1 MAGRASDKDL
11 EILQILATIAHL
23 VHILACMKQQIF
35 NLFKKAGTRFIR
47 DCTRLRYQKTSADRA
62 NCGGWSRFNGSTPV
76 LTFHSHKR
84 GKTFQYASGV
94 NGGVSL

>member
-47 DCTRLRYQKTSADRA
+47 DCTRLRD
-62 NCGGWSRFNGSTPV
+62 
-76 LTFHSHKR
+76 
-84 GKTFQYASGV
+84 
-94 NGGVSL
+94 VSLTQTGEDVSIRFGSKWGSVIVRQHEVSRVGVQGMWTP